1 MSESGSKNTGP
12 RQSGQY
18 DKVLRENLEVTLPV
32 FIREVLGIEVAES
45 EELPDDVQHTK
56 ERKPDALKKIT
67 TVSGETF
74 LLHMEFQ
81 VEDEDEMVFRMAEYY
96 IMLMRR
102 YHLPVRQYV
111 IFLRDKKP
119 LMAKSLHT
127 DRLKFSYEL
136 LEISSINYRLF
147 LNAANPEVKM
157 LAILADFANNDS
169 YSVVKEIVEDI
180 RGGKESD
187 FAESRYFKQY
197 VSLYSYVAA

>member
-1 MSESGSKNTGP
+1 MSESGNKNQRP

-74 LLHMEFQ
+74 LLHIEFQ
-81 VEDEDEMVFRMAEYY
+81 VED
-96 IMLMRR
+96 
-102 YHLPVRQYV
+102 
-111 IFLRDKKP
+111 
-119 LMAKSLHT
+119 
-127 DRLKFSYEL
+127 
-136 LEISSINYRLF
+136 
-147 LNAANPEVKM
+147 
-157 LAILADFANNDS
+157 
-169 YSVVKEIVEDI
+169 
-180 RGGKESD
+180 
-187 FAESRYFKQY
+187 